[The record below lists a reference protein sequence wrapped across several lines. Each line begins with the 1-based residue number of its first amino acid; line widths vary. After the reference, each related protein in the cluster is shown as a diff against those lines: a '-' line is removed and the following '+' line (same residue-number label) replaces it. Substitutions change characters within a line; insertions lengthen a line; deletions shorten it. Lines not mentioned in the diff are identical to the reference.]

1 LNSWSDE
8 FCERLK
14 GVIQKFLKEPGNVG
28 MSELKSLVDYDPAE
42 IHVLYYYVFEVFKP
56 LGVFYGIDNIL
67 KKLQII

>member
-1 LNSWSDE
+1 
-8 FCERLK
+8 
-14 GVIQKFLKEPGNVG
+14 